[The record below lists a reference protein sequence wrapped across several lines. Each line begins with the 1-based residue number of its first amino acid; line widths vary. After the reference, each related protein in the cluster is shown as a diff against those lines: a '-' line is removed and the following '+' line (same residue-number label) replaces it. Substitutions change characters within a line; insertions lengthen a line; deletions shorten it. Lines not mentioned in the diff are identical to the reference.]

1 MNKKQSSVKAP
12 TGAGDHHEATAASLK
27 DLDVVGGIFFR
38 EAGRCAK
45 AYDAVGA
52 GDNHWRSSPLKFM
65 AALLVEVAA
74 LNHKLDRLLRDR
86 AG

>member
-1 MNKKQSSVKAP
+1 MSKKQSSVKAP
-12 TGAGDHHEATAASLK
+12 TREADNSEATAADLK
-27 DLDVVGGIFFR
+27 DLDVVGDIFFR
-38 EAGRCAK
+38 EAGLCAK
-45 AYDAVGA
+45 ASDAVGA
-52 GDNHWRSSPLKFM
+52 GANLWRSSSLKFM